1 VGERANDPTV
11 YQLSAQ
17 FPGPTAP
24 REFITLL
31 LTSENGL
38 TEASKVGNAIPRH
51 YIVISIPV
59 THPDAPPRQG
69 LVRGFYES
77 VEMIREIPLPSSKTA
92 STSDLLK
99 HDHKKSRERGGTIG
113 FAESRG
119 PEAKGEKIDR
129 NDESDETNPVEWI
142 MITRSDPGGGIPR
155 FMVERNTPSSI
166 VTDAGKFLNWA
177 CAKDDF
183 PPREEDE
190 ELAEDSARRSLEG
203 ERKFSVSESNG
214 ILAGVG
220 SSIADRPTTFRT
232 HSQHKAEK
240 VEPSMFNSI
249 TETVGTYIPESVGA
263 YIPNALNPL
272 QRTDSISSTSTVS
285 SSDSFASATE
295 GPSRSPSISSAKS
308 TSESTSLAQKHPD
321 LTQNNHHTRELQRI
335 ESKKA
340 ALENKLEAARE
351 KSSNPDLKTSKD
363 LEKAAERHAR
373 AQKKQ
378 EEKFAREVQKLE
390 ARRKRETQKLLQRQ
404 QKEADKN
411 NLQKL
416 TRERDEWK
424 QKAELGA
431 KENKV
436 LHEQIGDLQREN
448 TALVARIGK
457 SPAGIDM
464 LKKVREELEG
474 SGGRKRAS
482 SRAST
487 DSKASGRKSDLQEA
501 SKSGTTKEVEP
512 WKGVDGGL

>member
-1 VGERANDPTV
+1 
-11 YQLSAQ
+11 
-17 FPGPTAP
+17 
-24 REFITLL
+24 
-31 LTSENGL
+31 
-38 TEASKVGNAIPRH
+38 
-51 YIVISIPV
+51 
-59 THPDAPPRQG
+59 
-69 LVRGFYES
+69 
-77 VEMIREIPLPSSKTA
+77 MIREIPLTPSKSA

-99 HDHKKSRERGGTIG
+99 HDRKKSRERGGTIG

-119 PEAKGEKIDR
+119 PEAKGEQIDR
-129 NDESDETNPVEWI
+129 NDEDDETNPVEWI

-183 PPREEDE
+183 PSREETE
-190 ELAEDSARRSLEG
+190 ELAEDSARKSLEG
-203 ERKFSVSESNG
+203 ERKFSISESNG
-214 ILAGVG
+214 ISAGIG

-232 HSQHKAEK
+232 HSQHKAER
-240 VEPSMFNSI
+240 SI
-249 TETVGTYIPESVGA
+249 IDSIAETVGGYIPETVEA

-272 QRTDSISSTSTVS
+272 QRTDSLSSTSTTS
-285 SSDSFASATE
+285 SSDSFASADE
-295 GPSRSPSISSAKS
+295 GPSPAPSISSVKS
-308 TSESTSLAQKHPD
+308 TSESTSLAPKNLD

-351 KSSNPDLKTSKD
+351 KNSNPDLKTSKD

-378 EEKFAREVQKLE
+378 EAKFAREVQKLE
-390 ARRKRETQKLLQRQ
+390 ERRKRETQKLLQRQ
-404 QKEADKN
+404 QKEADKS

-424 QKAELGA
+424 QKAELME

-457 SPAGIDM
+457 TPAGVDM

-474 SGGRKRAS
+474 NGGRKRAS
-482 SRAST
+482 SRASA
-487 DSKASGRKSDLQEA
+487 DSKASGRKSEHLEA
-501 SKSGTTKEVEP
+501 SNLGTTKQVEP
-512 WKGVDGGL
+512 WKGVEGGL